1 MIGIDLKE
9 LNRIKKDQYG
19 RISGIMAI
27 DKPEGV
33 FSHDVVDI
41 VRKRLDTR
49 KVGHAG
55 TLDPFASGLLI
66 MLVGSDTK
74 KSQLLLNMDKTYECS
89 VVLGIGTDSFDID
102 GNLIYDKKF
111 RLDKDQLKKVIEK
124 FNEEYI
130 QYVPIFSSVKV
141 SGMKLREL
149 ARSSSNIEYRDS
161 SEGKIV
167 EFILKDNSNKKFLK
181 KSENGKV
188 QILLP
193 SKKVKVSIEL
203 LKTRIIKKDDIG
215 LQGLKESSYSIL
227 DLKVDCS
234 KGTYIRS
241 LAHDIALELASDAF
255 LLSLRRTNI
264 DTINISDAIS
274 IEDIPEIR

>member
-1 MIGIDLKE
+1 
-9 LNRIKKDQYG
+9 
-19 RISGIMAI
+19 
-27 DKPEGV
+27 
-33 FSHDVVDI
+33 
-41 VRKRLDTR
+41 
-49 KVGHAG
+49 
-55 TLDPFASGLLI
+55 
-66 MLVGSDTK
+66 
-74 KSQLLLNMDKTYECS
+74 
-89 VVLGIGTDSFDID
+89 
-102 GNLIYDKKF
+102 
-111 RLDKDQLKKVIEK
+111 
-124 FNEEYI
+124 
-130 QYVPIFSSVKV
+130 
-141 SGMKLREL
+141 MKLREL